1 MVEILAQD
9 EANENYLVNKMAV
22 FIIRDAER
30 TAAVD
35 LCEYR
40 TAYDGGEYD

>member
-1 MVEILAQD
+1 MESLTQD
-9 EANENYLVNKMAV
+9 EANENDMVNKMAV
-22 FIIRDAER
+22 SITRDAER

-40 TAYDGGEYD
+40 TPYDGGEYD